1 MSLGLLTL
9 LIVLLI
15 SGSNRSKKANPIFL
29 PNYASN
35 PSSEILFTQSGPI
48 ISNETHNYL
57 QIAVTSSSVQFNLF
71 QGYQNNVIASK
82 IYNNN
87 QQSYSAFLYALYY
100 AGFNI
105 GNNDPKLLNN
115 TGYCSM
121 GDLYTF
127 ELLNNNKVIQK
138 YWTSNCSSV
147 PGTYGGQSYNT
158 INLFRTQ
165 VPDYSSMTSNARF

>member
-1 MSLGLLTL
+1 MDSLSTL
-9 LIVLLI
+9 LSNKHLEEPQELKELI
-15 SGSNRSKKANPIFL
+15 AYIKTKYDSDILAAINNQGITITVKSAPLASILRLNLPEIRKKLKIN
-29 PNYASN
+29 
-35 PSSEILFTQSGPI
+35 
-48 ISNETHNYL
+48 
-57 QIAVTSSSVQFNLF
+57 
-71 QGYQNNVIASK
+71 QNQVIASK

>member
-15 SGSNRSKKANPIFL
+15 SGSNGSKKANPIYL
-29 PNYASN
+29 PSYASN
-35 PSSEILFTQSGPI
+35 PNSEILFTQTGPI

-71 QGYQNNVIASK
+71 QGYQNQVIASK